1 MRKSDMKMCKNKINK
16 YTPSSETTVTHV
28 IETSPFPLKIFHD
41 ITTPQSASIRI
52 FVAYLWT
59 TNWTFTIVQFA
70 KQ

>member
-1 MRKSDMKMCKNKINK
+1 MRKSDMKMFKNRINK
-16 YTPSSETTVTHV
+16 YTPSPETTVTHV
-28 IETSPFPLKIFHD
+28 IEISPFPPKIFHD

-59 TNWTFTIVQFA
+59 TNWIFTIAQFA